1 MQLKTPIILLVV
13 GSFALSG
20 CLEPGPEPQ
29 NGNTRTQNGALI
41 GAGLGALLGAT
52 RESGSDRF
60 KNAAIGAAL
69 GAGAGALIGNAL
81 DKQAA
86 ELRGSMGN
94 EVKIVNNG
102 DHLIVTMPQDILF
115 DTDSALVRSDLR
127 SDLRTLAANLRD
139 YPNTTVDVLGHTDNT
154 GTAAYNQNLSSR
166 RASAVA
172 AVLMDAGVRPS
183 RVRSFG
189 RGEDEPIASNQ
200 TASGRHQNRRVEIV
214 IRPVT

>member
-1 MQLKTPIILLVV
+1 MSYMKTPITLLVV
-13 GSFALSG
+13 GSFALTA
-20 CLEPGPEPQ
+20 CMDPGPEPA

-41 GAGLGALLGAT
+41 GAGIGALLGAT

-60 KNAAIGAAL
+60 KNAAIGAAV

-94 EVKIVNNG
+94 EVKIVNTG
-102 DHLIVTMPQDILF
+102 SELIVTMPQDILF
-115 DTDSALVRSDLR
+115 NVDSANVRSDLR
-127 SDLRTLAANLRD
+127 SDLRALAANLQD

-172 AVLMDAGVRPS
+172 AVLMDAGVAPS
-183 RVRSFG
+183 CVRAFG
-189 RGEDEPIASNQ
+189 RGEDEPVASNL
-200 TASGRHQNRRVEIV
+200 TAEGRHQNRRVEIV
-214 IRPVT
+214 IRPM